1 MPLPARALAEVR
13 RATGRPARH
22 PGFLYAVL
30 LVFGLGAATVAAAV
44 PRRDPAAPV
53 RVDAPEDWRL
63 EHAHG
68 VSSLLGGGGA
78 FVSWLRVP
86 GAGDDPG
93 RVRPIVDQML
103 AQLRQVQPRGQGAG
117 TLGGRPAQA
126 LVIQGV
132 DARGVEVSVRY
143 LWAGFGA
150 DAWLMVQSMPMADGR
165 ALLPVMDRVAAS
177 FAVDAVASPAPPPP
191 AGLGG
196 PANAGATGGATGGA
210 GGIGGLA
217 GPQGARPG
225 GSPAPLGVPLPV
237 RPGPLADMLREAGQ
251 RAAQRLDTR
260 LRWQGAFGDQ
270 QGQFSE
276 AFFSFDSR
284 GGPARGAVLVLAGL
298 GTAWLLVD
306 DAGSFARSHSAFMR
320 QVAGELAATQASPGA
335 SPTGASRTLPLQ
347 RTSFGSGTIGL
358 PQGWQV
364 SGAYQGCV
372 EAQSAVGYL
381 ALGCAEFAAVPGA
394 YPDPRV
400 FHHAYAEPAVML
412 RGWLASAN
420 SHMGARDIQVLESTP
435 SPSSVPGGRA
445 AYVLVDFT
453 HTSSGRPLPFRGLVL
468 LHVMPTDRQTYT
480 LYKSMVLL
488 HRDRFEALMPT
499 MWESWKSW
507 SVNPEVF
514 RARMDAALASMRET
528 SRIITGGHAERSR
541 ASDSTQRAF
550 SQYIR
555 GTATVEDVLT
565 RERGE
570 GDARAADRIVAA
582 DPTRYRIVPLP

>member
-1 MPLPARALAEVR
+1 MSTIVFIDTRGAKLPKAAQEAV
-13 RATGRPARH
+13 T
-22 PGFLYAVL
+22 YASQLEGGPVTA
-30 LVFGLGAATVAAAV
+30 VTFGDAQGLESLGAQGASKVVVARGVSTVDGQQLTKLVCEVAAAEGATTIV
-44 PRRDPAAPV
+44 CVSDATGKAVAP
-53 RVDAPEDWRL
+53 
-63 EHAHG
+63 
-68 VSSLLGGGGA
+68 
-78 FVSWLRVP
+78 
-86 GAGDDPG
+86 
-93 RVRPIVDQML
+93 
-103 AQLRQVQPRGQGAG
+103 
-117 TLGGRPAQA
+117 
-126 LVIQGV
+126 
-132 DARGVEVSVRY
+132 
-143 LWAGFGA
+143 
-150 DAWLMVQSMPMADGR
+150 
-165 ALLPVMDRVAAS
+165 RVAARLK
-177 FAVDAVASPAPPPP
+177 AGHVA
-191 AGLGG
+191 
-196 PANAGATGGATGGA
+196 
-210 GGIGGLA
+210 
-217 GPQGARPG
+217 
-225 GSPAPLGVPLPV
+225 
-237 RPGPLADMLREAGQ
+237 
-251 RAAQRLDTR
+251 
-260 LRWQGAFGDQ
+260 
-270 QGQFSE
+270 
-276 AFFSFDSR
+276 
-284 GGPARGAVLVLAGL
+284 
-298 GTAWLLVD
+298 
-306 DAGSFARSHSAFMR
+306 
-320 QVAGELAATQASPGA
+320 
-335 SPTGASRTLPLQ
+335 
-347 RTSFGSGTIGL
+347 GTIGL

-507 SVNPEVF
+507 SVNPKVF

-570 GDARAADRIVAA
+570 GDARAADRIVVA

>member
-1 MPLPARALAEVR
+1 MPLTSPPVAPARPASGRVSRVLGSFGVALVAL
-13 RATGRPARH
+13 GLWH
-22 PGFLYAVL
+22 PGS
-30 LVFGLGAATVAAAV
+30 AA
-44 PRRDPAAPV
+44 PLRDPRAPIT
-53 RVDAPEDWRL
+53 VDAPEGWRL
-63 EHAHG
+63 EHANG
-68 VSSLLGGGGA
+68 VSSLLGTGGA
-78 FVSWLRVP
+78 FVSWMRVP
-86 GAGDDPG
+86 GAGADPG
-93 RVRPIVDQML
+93 RVRPFVDQML
-103 AQLRQVQPRGQGAG
+103 AQLRNAQPRGQGAG
-117 TLGGRPAQA
+117 TLGRRPAQA
-126 LVIQGV
+126 LVVQGL
-132 DARGVEVSVRY
+132 DPRGAEVSVRY

-150 DAWLMVQSMPMADGR
+150 DAWLMVQSMPVADGR
-165 ALLPVMDRVAAS
+165 TLLPLMDRVAAS
-177 FAVDAVASPAPPPP
+177 FAVEASAAQPSPPP
-191 AGLGG
+191 GG
-196 PANAGATGGATGGA
+196 PQRSSLRAG
-210 GGIGGLA
+210 A
-217 GPQGARPG
+217 GPQVVQLA
-225 GSPAPLGVPLPV
+225 V
-237 RPGPLADMLREAGQ
+237 RPGALEGMLREAGQ
-251 RAAQRLDTR
+251 RAEQRLDAR

-276 AFFSFDSR
+276 AFFTFDA
-284 GGPARGAVLVLAGL
+284 GGRPVRGAVVVLAGL

-306 DAGSFARSHSAFMR
+306 EPGAFPRSHSAFMR
-320 QVAGELAATQASPGA
+320 QVGGELAGAGTDASSGATR
-335 SPTGASRTLPLQ
+335 RTLPLQ
-347 RTSFGSGTIGL
+347 RVSFGSGTIGL

-364 SGAYQGCV
+364 SGAFQGCV

-400 FHHAYAEPAVML
+400 FHHAYADPATML
-412 RGWLASAN
+412 KGWLASAG
-420 SHMGARDIQVLESTP
+420 SRMGARDIQVLESTP
-435 SPSSVPGGRA
+435 SPSGVPGGQA
-445 AYVLVDFT
+445 AYVLVDFS
-453 HTSSGRPLPFRGLVL
+453 HTSTGRAVPYRGLVL
-468 LHVMPTDRQTYT
+468 VHVMPTDRQTYT

-541 ASDSTQRAF
+541 VSDSTHRAF